1 MKHKILL
8 LLTTLT
14 HVEASGPTIELEHE
28 AFMHVM
34 KERVIQF
41 PEESQKLSYINELQ
55 YEDSLLEPN
64 TTEEELPKLKDTFQT
79 TLLSR
84 ARRSNRNGQR
94 KNRGNRG
101 QVKGSARGNRR
112 NRYRNYNYNSYS
124 TQQRTQS
131 STTWSKGWTGWGS
144 WTPCS
149 HSCGPGGIQTRRR
162 YCANSSYNSNSC
174 SGSALQTQKC
184 FIKQCVTYSWSKWAA
199 WTECTKT
206 CGGGMRYRARSC
218 YAQTA
223 QRPQVSNDKC
233 GKDLFWDYDNCQT
246 QSCFQPLPATQ
257 HSPDA
262 EHSATTP
269 EQPKCGVKQQR
280 KSLFSSFAPS
290 LSTQADKPK
299 LGVQL
304 RIAGG
309 QEASHGDWPWQVSF
323 QHRTCRKAGRGGTRL
338 CTWKHLCGASIVDN
352 KWVVT
357 AAHCIAESG
366 FFYDPYQP
374 GEDWSVVVGMDKL
387 HNERL
392 GSSNAGTRI
401 FLDKIVVHD
410 TYRFNYITHA
420 DIALLKLSE
429 AVEYNDYVQPICF
442 PDGQEPQHGDMC
454 HITGWGFTSGTGD
467 ELSYHL
473 KEAQIPIVD
482 FSECRN
488 VDVWYKLLNGE
499 VHMCAG
505 DRVRGGVDS
514 CGGDSGGPL
523 SCQRKDGSFY
533 LAGVTSFGFSDCGKK
548 GHVGIYARMTTFEEW
563 AKKTIAADEGDYSYY
578 YEDFHNLDSYRS
590 QSGPK

>member
-1 MKHKILL
+1 M
-8 LLTTLT
+8 
-14 HVEASGPTIELEHE
+14 
-28 AFMHVM
+28 
-34 KERVIQF
+34 
-41 PEESQKLSYINELQ
+41 
-55 YEDSLLEPN
+55 
-64 TTEEELPKLKDTFQT
+64 
-79 TLLSR
+79 
-84 ARRSNRNGQR
+84 
-94 KNRGNRG
+94 
-101 QVKGSARGNRR
+101 
-112 NRYRNYNYNSYS
+112 
-124 TQQRTQS
+124 
-131 STTWSKGWTGWGS
+131 
-144 WTPCS
+144 
-149 HSCGPGGIQTRRR
+149 
-162 YCANSSYNSNSC
+162 
-174 SGSALQTQKC
+174 
-184 FIKQCVTYSWSKWAA
+184 
-199 WTECTKT
+199 
-206 CGGGMRYRARSC
+206 
-218 YAQTA
+218 
-223 QRPQVSNDKC
+223 
-233 GKDLFWDYDNCQT
+233 
-246 QSCFQPLPATQ
+246 
-257 HSPDA
+257 
-262 EHSATTP
+262 
-269 EQPKCGVKQQR
+269 KQQR